1 MEVKLIT
8 YTPEPEKVVAAAARL
23 CYSPRSGS
31 EIMEGFTEAEVEK
44 FLQRLVSLGHTSPF
58 EHAAFTFSIDGVS
71 RALSH
76 QLVRHRIGVS
86 FSQKSQ
92 RYVKEKAF
100 DFVIPDSIAKEE
112 GLKEKYL
119 SIIDGLQANYNELLA
134 LGIAPEDARYIL
146 PNAASTNLVVT
157 MNARSL
163 LHFFELRCCTRAQ
176 WEIRKMANL
185 MLKEVQKV
193 APHLF
198 ANAGPSCVSMGLCFE
213 GDMCCGRTK
222 NVVKRGE
229 KHPKGWEP
237 EA

>member
-1 MEVKLIT
+1 MEVKLISH
-8 YTPEPEKVVAAAARL
+8 TPEPEKVVAAAARL
-23 CYSPRSGS
+23 CYSPKSGS
-31 EIMEGFTEAEVEK
+31 DIMEGFSEQEVEK

-58 EHAAFTFSIDGVS
+58 EHASFTFSIDGVS

-100 DFVIPDSIAKEE
+100 AFVIPDSIQKDDA
-112 GLKEKYL
+112 LKEKYL
-119 SIIDGLQANYNELLA
+119 AIIDDLQGKYNELLE

-146 PNAASTNLVVT
+146 PNAASTNLIVT

-185 MLKEVQKV
+185 MLWEVQAV

-198 ANAGPSCVSMGLCFE
+198 AGAGPTCVSMDLCFE

-222 NVVKRGE
+222 NVVKRG
-229 KHPKGWEP
+229 KGTGEQG
-237 EA
+237 

>member
-1 MEVKLIT
+1 MKI
-8 YTPEPEKVVAAAARL
+8 VVQRVTSA
-23 CYSPRSGS
+23 SVTVDGQVIGKIGKG
-31 EIMEGFTEAEVEK
+31 EEVEK
-44 FLQRLVSLGHTSPF
+44 LLQRLVSLGHFSPF
-58 EHAAFTFSIDGVS
+58 EHASFTFSIDGVS

-100 DFVIPDSIAKEE
+100 DFVIPDSIAKDDV
-112 GLKEKYL
+112 LKEKYL
-119 SIIDGLQANYNELLA
+119 AMIDDLQDKYNELLA
-134 LGIAPEDARYIL
+134 LGIAAEDARYIL

-176 WEIRKMANL
+176 WEIRQMANL
-185 MLKEVQKV
+185 MLKEVQTV

-198 ANAGPSCVSMGLCFE
+198 AGAGPTCVSSGLCFE

-222 NVVKRGE
+222 HVVKRGQRMKE
-229 KHPKGWEP
+229 VTEQ
-237 EA
+237 ED

>member
-1 MEVKLIT
+1 MEVKLISH
-8 YTPEPEKVVAAAARL
+8 TPEPEKVVAAAARL
-23 CYSPRSGS
+23 CYSPKSGS
-31 EIMEGFTEAEVEK
+31 DIMEGFSEEEVEK
-44 FLQRLVSLGHTSPF
+44 FLKRLVSLGHTSPF
-58 EHAAFTFSIDGVS
+58 EHASFTFSIDGVS

-100 DFVIPDSIAKEE
+100 DFVIPDSIEKDER
-112 GLKEKYL
+112 LKEKYL
-119 SIIDGLQANYNELLA
+119 AIIDDLQGKYNELLE

-146 PNAASTNLVVT
+146 PNAASTNLIVT

-185 MLKEVQKV
+185 MLKEVQGI

-198 ANAGPSCVSMGLCFE
+198 AGAGPTCVSMDLCFE

-222 NVVKRGE
+222 HVVKRGRE
-229 KHPKGWEP
+229 TE
-237 EA
+237 EQ

>member
-1 MEVKLIT
+1 MEVKLISH
-8 YTPEPEKVVAAAARL
+8 TPEPEKVVAAAARL
-23 CYSPRSGS
+23 CYSPRRGS
-31 EIMEGFTEAEVEK
+31 EIMEGFSDEDIEK
-44 FLQRLVSLGHTSPF
+44 FLRRLVSLGHTSPF
-58 EHAAFTFSIDGVS
+58 EHAAFTFSVDGVS

-100 DFVIPDSIAKEE
+100 DYVIPDSIQKDAV
-112 GLKEKYL
+112 LAEKYRT
-119 SIIDGLQANYNELLA
+119 IIDDLQGKYNELLE

-146 PNAASTNLVVT
+146 PNAASTNLIIT

-176 WEIRKMANL
+176 WEIRKLANL
-185 MLKEVQKV
+185 MCREVQAV

-198 ANAGPSCVSMGLCFE
+198 AGAGPTCVAMDLCFE

-222 NVVKRGE
+222 HIVQRGSKQGE
-229 KHPKGWEP
+229 
-237 EA
+237 

>member
-1 MEVKLIT
+1 MEVKLISH
-8 YTPEPEKVVAAAARL
+8 TPQPEKVVAAAAL
-23 CYSPRSGS
+23 ICYSPKSGS
-31 EIMEGFTEAEVEK
+31 DIMEGFSEAEVEK
-44 FLQRLVSLGHTSPF
+44 FLKRLVSLGHTSPF
-58 EHAAFTFSIDGVS
+58 EHASFTFSIDGVS

-100 DFVIPDSIAKEE
+100 DFVIPDSIQKDDA
-112 GLKEKYL
+112 LKEKYL
-119 SIIDGLQANYNELLA
+119 AIIDDLQGKYNELLE

-146 PNAASTNLVVT
+146 PNAASTNLIVT

-185 MLKEVQKV
+185 MLKEVQGV

-198 ANAGPSCVSMGLCFE
+198 AGAGPTCVSMDLCFE

-222 NVVKRGE
+222 HVVKRGRE
-229 KHPKGWEP
+229 IE
-237 EA
+237 EQ